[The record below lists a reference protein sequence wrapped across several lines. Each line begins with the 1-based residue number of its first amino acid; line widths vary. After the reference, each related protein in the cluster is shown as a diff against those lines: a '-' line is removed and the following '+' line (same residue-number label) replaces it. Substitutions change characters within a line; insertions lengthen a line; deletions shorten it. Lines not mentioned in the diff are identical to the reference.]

1 MKLYI
6 IYTLKN
12 GVEYWYQLRLK
23 DSEVVQR
30 LIDILKDNDSI
41 TKIRMVW

>member
-12 GVEYWYQLRLK
+12 GVEYWYQMRLK
-23 DSEVVQR
+23 DSEVVNK
-30 LIDILKDNDSI
+30 LIEILETHDSI
-41 TKIRMVW
+41 TKIRMVY